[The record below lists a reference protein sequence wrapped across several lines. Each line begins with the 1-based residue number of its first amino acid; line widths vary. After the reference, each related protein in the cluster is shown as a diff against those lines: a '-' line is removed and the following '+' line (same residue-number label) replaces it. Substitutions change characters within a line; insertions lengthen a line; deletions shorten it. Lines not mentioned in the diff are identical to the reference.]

1 MLLIYRVKSGILISE
16 ILILKVIF
24 QIEQFRLLGSRHIN
38 KFRDIA
44 DNYRNLQPLN
54 GRYVFTNDIRGIL
67 PTRQQRLMPR
77 ISTRRRQ
84 NTTPNRRQ
92 NTSTS
97 RRQNTTTSRRQNTTT
112 SRRQNTTTSRRRQD
126 TTTNKRRQDTTT
138 NKRQSILRQIIQLL
152 RKNKKQ
158 KIRKPNP
165 VNPLIL
171 ELSRRLK
178 AELKHATRRYP
189 AKVIKQISPK
199 YTIRKLPKFKVY
211 SIFNHTIISY

>member
-1 MLLIYRVKSGILISE
+1 MLN
-16 ILILKVIF
+16 VIF

-38 KFRDIA
+38 KFRNIA

-67 PTRQQRLMPR
+67 PTRHQRLMPR
-77 ISTRRRQ
+77 K
-84 NTTPNRRQ
+84 
-92 NTSTS
+92 STS

-112 SRRQNTTTSRRRQD
+112 SRRQNTTISRRQNTTTSRRQN
-126 TTTNKRRQDTTT
+126 TTSKRRQNTTT
-138 NKRQSILRQIIQLL
+138 SKRRQNTTTKKRQSILRKIIHLL

-158 KIRKPNP
+158 KIRKPDP

-178 AELKHATRRYP
+178 AELNHASRRYP
-189 AKVIKQISPK
+189 VKVIKQISPK
-199 YTIRKLPKFKVY
+199 YTIRKLPKSKVY
-211 SIFNHTIISY
+211 SIFNHTIIS

>member
-97 RRQNTTTSRRQNTTT
+97 RRQNTTTNRRQNTTT
-112 SRRQNTTTSRRRQD
+112 SR
-126 TTTNKRRQDTTT
+126 RRQDTTT

>member
-1 MLLIYRVKSGILISE
+1 MLFIYRVKSGILISE

-112 SRRQNTTTSRRRQD
+112 NRRQNTTTSR
-126 TTTNKRRQDTTT
+126 RRQDTTT

>member
-1 MLLIYRVKSGILISE
+1 M
-16 ILILKVIF
+16 
-24 QIEQFRLLGSRHIN
+24 
-38 KFRDIA
+38 
-44 DNYRNLQPLN
+44 N

-67 PTRQQRLMPR
+67 PTRHQRLMPR
-77 ISTRRRQ
+77 ISIRRRQ
-84 NTTPNRRQ
+84 NTTTNRRQ

-112 SRRQNTTTSRRRQD
+112 NRRQNTTTSR
-126 TTTNKRRQDTTT
+126 RRQDTTT